1 MKYIIRCMLPQLKL
15 DAASVAELLTGF
27 LADEIGKTGLS
38 KAVIGLSGGV
48 DSAVSAALAARAL
61 GPKQVHCVMMPYKS
75 SNPESLAHAR
85 LLAGQLGVTTEEV
98 DITPMVDPLID
109 AENDMDRLRRG
120 NIMARERMIILY
132 DRSSRER
139 GLVVGTGNKT
149 EILLGYSTLFGDSAC
164 AVNPLGDLYK
174 SQVWQLAEWLK
185 IPDVIIRK
193 PPSADLWSG
202 QTDEDELGF
211 TYERVDALLVLMV
224 DERRDDGELQA
235 HGFEVSFIAKVRDMI
250 RRNHFKRV
258 PPVIAKVG
266 FRTVNTDFRYP
277 RDWGM

>member
-15 DAASVAELLTGF
+15 DAPSVAELLTGF

-38 KAVIGLSGGV
+38 NAVIGLSGGV

-75 SNPESLAHAR
+75 SSPDSLAHAR

-109 AENDMDRLRRG
+109 AESDMDRLRRG

-174 SQVWQLAEWLK
+174 TQVWQLAEWLQ

-235 HGFEVSFIAKVRDMI
+235 HGFEASFIAKVREMI